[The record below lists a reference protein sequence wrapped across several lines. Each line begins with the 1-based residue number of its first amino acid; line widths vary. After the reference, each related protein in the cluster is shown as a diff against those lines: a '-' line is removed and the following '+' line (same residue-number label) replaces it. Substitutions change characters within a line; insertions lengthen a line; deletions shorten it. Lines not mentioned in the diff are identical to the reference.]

1 MIASHNV
8 PTLQE
13 IDLIVFD
20 FDGVMTDNTV
30 YVFDDGREAVRCSRA
45 DGLGCDILRA
55 AGAKMMIMSTETNV
69 VVARRA
75 EKLKLDVAHG
85 VGNKGD
91 CLSEI
96 LARER
101 IDEARVIY
109 VGNDLND
116 LPAMQL
122 VGWPMAPNDAHPRIL
137 AQARHVIQ
145 RPGGAGVIRDL
156 ADLLMA

>member
-1 MIASHNV
+1 M
-8 PTLQE
+8 
-13 IDLIVFD
+13 
-20 FDGVMTDNTV
+20 
-30 YVFDDGREAVRCSRA
+30 
-45 DGLGCDILRA
+45 
-55 AGAKMMIMSTETNV
+55 
-69 VVARRA
+69 
-75 EKLKLDVAHG
+75 HG

-91 CLSEI
+91 RLSEI

-145 RPGGAGVIRDL
+145 RPGGAGVVRDL